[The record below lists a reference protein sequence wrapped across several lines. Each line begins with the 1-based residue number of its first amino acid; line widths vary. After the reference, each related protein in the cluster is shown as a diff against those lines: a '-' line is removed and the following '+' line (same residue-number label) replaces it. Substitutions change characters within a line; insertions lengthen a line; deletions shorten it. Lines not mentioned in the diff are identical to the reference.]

1 MAIDCFLKITGPDVK
16 GESPVKDHEDDI
28 QVLAW
33 SWGMS
38 QTGTTHH
45 GSGGGAG
52 KVNVQDLSFTHY
64 VDTSTPTLILA
75 CCKGT
80 HYDQAVLTLRKA
92 GDSPLPY
99 MTITMKDII
108 VTSVS
113 GGASGGEEKQTENVT
128 LNFASFKVSYQKQ
141 DKKGAKMGG
150 SIDVQYDIAKNS

>member
-1 MAIDCFLKITGPDVK
+1 MATDCFLKIDGPVVK
-16 GESPVKDHEDDI
+16 GESQVKGHEDQI

-64 VDTSTPTLILA
+64 VDTSSPTLILA

-80 HYDQAVLTLRKA
+80 HYDKATLTMRKA
-92 GDSPLPY
+92 GGDPLPY
-99 MTITMKDII
+99 LTIEFKDVI

-113 GGASGGEEKQTENVT
+113 GGGTVFFPLGLT
-128 LNFASFKVSYQKQ
+128 LPRPEWFINQRRV
-141 DKKGAKMGG
+141 
-150 SIDVQYDIAKNS
+150 